1 MTHVTSAPP
10 PDVAAPA
17 DVDPHRPIDT
27 TLTERLLLALAA
39 GALSGAVTWPNVTAA
54 AVAALAFGLI
64 VMMVIVRPDR
74 LRRRAVRRELPRLDW
89 EEYSRGRGVVPLQIV
104 TWLVV
109 YALVTVRLL
118 WGPKDGWQ
126 HIATC
131 VLVGVLAAVLVFYL
145 PGFTRQRGA
154 GRDGDGGDGD
164 GPGDGDGTGE
174 GDGPGEGD
182 DAGTPGPGTRR
193 DGVWVGEGDD
203 ARLRGPGAGDIA
215 DAPTTVFGRA
225 PRPGPAGERGPGD
238 GEV

>member
-1 MTHVTSAPP
+1 MRV
-10 PDVAAPA
+10 DVAAPA
-17 DVDPHRPIDT
+17 DVDPHRPTDT

-154 GRDGDGGDGD
+154 GRAGRDGDGDGGDGH
-164 GPGDGDGTGE
+164 
-174 GDGPGEGD
+174 
-182 DAGTPGPGTRR
+182 
-193 DGVWVGEGDD
+193 
-203 ARLRGPGAGDIA
+203 GAVA
-215 DAPTTVFGRA
+215 
-225 PRPGPAGERGPGD
+225 
-238 GEV
+238 